1 MYWQCYFLQSQE
13 KEVFRVIKIFKYK
26 LKKTSGSCF
35 WQRGKPRAEIK
46 RYNLLSLWS
55 QLTTQK
61 AGLLTLLG
69 SPFST
74 VKSWV
79 KISIQ
84 SGLLGFQNE
93 QYAYL
98 VCSQRGL
105 ISKRFNFFQE
115 SKLKN
120 SLLSSREELGFLLSE
135 FYQRKAHNDSLGRGR
150 DKSRH
155 ENEW

>member
-1 MYWQCYFLQSQE
+1 MYRQCYFLQSQE
-13 KEVFRVIKIFKYK
+13 KEVLRVIKIFKYK

-35 WQRGKPRAEIK
+35 WQRGKPRAEMK

-61 AGLLTLLG
+61 AGLLTLG
-69 SPFST
+69 SPFSP

-79 KISIQ
+79 KISTQ
-84 SGLLGFQNE
+84 CGFLGFQNE

-98 VCSQRGL
+98 VCSQRAL
-105 ISKRFNFFQE
+105 ISQRFNFFQE
-115 SKLKN
+115 RKLKN

-135 FYQRKAHNDSLGRGR
+135 LYRRKARNDCLGRGR

-155 ENEW
+155 GNEW

>member
-105 ISKRFNFFQE
+105 ISQRFNFFNHQYLGCIHFMLE
-115 SKLKN
+115 ATKTSKKIQN
-120 SLLSSREELGFLLSE
+120 RRNQYVIRWEKEFMEE
-135 FYQRKAHNDSLGRGR
+135 
-150 DKSRH
+150 
-155 ENEW
+155 